1 MIKPSKRN
9 TLRDSQRE
17 AMLSNNHITQPKR
30 PADLVLKALG
40 DDAERITVKT
50 FANLVNL
57 YEDATVQHVSN
68 PAQLMFAKSQL
79 SKAHADKKHQVNSS
93 GIVKGVNDAI
103 NELSQHKHNAKEYDV
118 NTNSF
123 I

>member
-1 MIKPSKRN
+1 MIKPSKN
-9 TLRDSQRE
+9 D
-17 AMLSNNHITQPKR
+17 MLQNNYITQPKR

-68 PAQLMFAKSQL
+68 PAQLMFAKSRL
-79 SKAHADKKHQVNSS
+79 SREHT
-93 GIVKGVNDAI
+93 
-103 NELSQHKHNAKEYDV
+103 NEKQH
-118 NTNSF
+118 
-123 I
+123 